1 VSEFQDCP
9 GAIIPDDTPSAI
21 SNGLTTTCLQAE
33 PPPAFDCSKYN
44 EPIECNLEYQPCNV
58 KYEPACSDFTDEVNP
73 DGSPIH
79 TEPHWW
85 PKSCDDAY
93 VARLREDYPEITKDM
108 SDYGV
113 KDYYNPHGFDYQAQ
127 ALWDHTGDASYDYT
141 SVADALLVLFNKF
154 IEMGVSE
161 SAIFKLIEDGEQDE

>member
-1 VSEFQDCP
+1 VSEFQDFP
-9 GAIIPDDTPSAI
+9 GAIIPDDTPNAI
-21 SNGLTTTCLQAE
+21 SNGLATTCLQAE

-44 EPIECNLEYQPCNV
+44 ESIDCQV
-58 KYEPACSDFTDEVNP
+58 TDEPACTDFTDEVGLG
-73 DGSPIH
+73 GSGVR

-85 PKSCDDAY
+85 PKRCDDAY
-93 VARLREDYPEITKDM
+93 VARLREDYPEITEGM

-154 IEMGVSE
+154 IEMGVSK